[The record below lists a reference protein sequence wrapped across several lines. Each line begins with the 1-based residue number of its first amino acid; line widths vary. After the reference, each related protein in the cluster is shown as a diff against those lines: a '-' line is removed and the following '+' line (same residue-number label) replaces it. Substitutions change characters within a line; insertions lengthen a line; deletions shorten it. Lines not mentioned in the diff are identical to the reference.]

1 MKEILLNIDWTTVLS
16 GIVAILGAVATYF
29 LNKLKKVYED
39 KVQNETVKSVVEDV
53 VKYIERTMKSE
64 ENEIK
69 YTKALEMAS
78 DWLETKGIVISGVE
92 LGMIIESAVNNLP
105 ETKKGE

>member
-16 GIVAILGAVATYF
+16 GIVAIVGAVATYF

-39 KVQNETVKSVVEDV
+39 KVQNETIKDIVEDV
-53 VKYIERTMKSE
+53 VKYIERTMKTE
-64 ENEIK
+64 KNEIK

-105 ETKKGE
+105 KTEKGE

>member
-16 GIVAILGAVATYF
+16 GAIAILGGVATYF
-29 LNKLKKVYED
+29 LNKLKKVYEN
-39 KVQNETVKSVVEDV
+39 KVQNETIKGIVQDV
-53 VKYIERTMKSE
+53 VNYVERTMKTE

-78 DWLETKGIVISGVE
+78 DWLETKGIIISGVE
-92 LGMIIESAVNNLP
+92 LGLIIESAVNNLP
-105 ETKKGE
+105 KTEKEE